1 MRRSILL
8 LSCALGAAACD
19 KDVPDAYGTFEAT
32 EVTVSAEASG
42 RLLAVPIAEG
52 VTVRSGALLAV
63 VDTTALALQRDELR
77 ARRASVQSKRAEIAA
92 QQRVIEAQRTVSQR
106 TFDRTARLVAASAA
120 TAQQSD
126 AATRD
131 LRTLEAQLEATT
143 ATQATIAR
151 DLYGVDAQIA
161 TLDDRIRRARVVA
174 PVAGTILARFV
185 EAGEVVQPGSP
196 IVKVASLD
204 TLVLRAYVS
213 GAQLAQVKLGSTV
226 QVRVDAGAGTL
237 RTLSGQV
244 TWIAANAEF
253 TPTPIQTRE
262 ERVTQVYAVKIQVA
276 NPDGV
281 LKIGTP
287 GELVLGT
294 AAK

>member
-1 MRRSILL
+1 MLIITG
-8 LSCALGAAACD
+8 CAVVAAACT
-19 KDVPDAYGTFEAT
+19 KDSPDAYGTFEAT

-52 VTVRSGALLAV
+52 TTVAASALLAV

-77 ARRASVQSKRAEIAA
+77 ARRASVAARNTEVVA
-92 QQRVIEAQRTVSQR
+92 QQRVIEAQRTVAQR
-106 TFDRTARLVAASAA
+106 TFDRTTRLVAAAAA

-131 LRTLEAQLEATT
+131 LRTLEAQAEATK

-151 DLYGVDAQIA
+151 DLTGVDAQIA
-161 TLDDRIRRARVVA
+161 TLDDRIRRARVLA
-174 PVAGTILARFV
+174 PVAGTILTRFV

-196 IVKVASLD
+196 IAKMAALD
-204 TLVLRAYVS
+204 TLVLRAYVA
-213 GAQLAQVKLGSTV
+213 GGQLAQVKLGATV
-226 QVRVDAGAGTL
+226 TVRVDAGGGAL
-237 RTLSGQV
+237 RTLSGRV
-244 TWIAANAEF
+244 IWIAANAEF

-262 ERVTQVYAVKIQVA
+262 ERVTQVYAVKVQVA
-276 NPDGV
+276 NPDGT
-281 LKIGTP
+281 LKIGMP
-287 GELVLGT
+287 GELVLAV